1 MDKTSAMSQVEVVGP
16 ERRRRYTVAE
26 KLQMVEATYEPGMS
40 VSYVARV
47 NGVAPNLL
55 FKWRKLY
62 REGAL
67 ASVKT
72 GDEVVPASQVAQLE
86 KQVRELQ
93 RTLGKKT
100 QEAEILKEAL
110 EVAQRKKLLSRSPWP
125 PEDDSR

>member
-1 MDKTSAMSQVEVVGP
+1 
-16 ERRRRYTVAE
+16 
-26 KLQMVEATYEPGMS
+26 MVETTYEPGMS

-67 ASVKT
+67 TSVKT
-72 GDEVVPASQVAQLE
+72 GAEVVPASQVTQLE
-86 KQVRELQ
+86 KQVRDLQ
-93 RTLGKKT
+93 RLLGKKT

-110 EVAQRKKLLSRSPWP
+110 EVAQRKKLLSPSPWP

>member
-16 ERRRRYTVAE
+16 ERRRRYTVGE

-67 ASVKT
+67 ADRKSV
-72 GDEVVPASQVAQLE
+72 V
-86 KQVRELQ
+86 
-93 RTLGKKT
+93 
-100 QEAEILKEAL
+100 
-110 EVAQRKKLLSRSPWP
+110 
-125 PEDDSR
+125 